1 MYFLW
6 VYLIITFTFRKCH
19 KDTLSVKRLWVPFST
34 KKPTTFLHQTQ
45 PLYTLYIL
53 PAFYILFLCIIYY
66 FPFYSIYKLPVSAS
80 PANIRFNYVDYE
92 TVLQHIQAVGFP
104 I

>member
-19 KDTLSVKRLWVPFST
+19 KDTLSVKRLWVPFPQRNPQPFYT
-34 KKPTTFLHQTQ
+34 KPN
-45 PLYTLYIL
+45 LYTPCI
-53 PAFYILFLCIIYY
+53 FYQPFIYY
-66 FPFYSIYKLPVSAS
+66 FYALFTIFHFIPSINYLFSAS

-92 TVLQHIQAVGFP
+92 TVLQHIQAAGFP